1 MNFSGL
7 DVDERIHIKPL
18 APPPRKSPAAFLW
31 AAAGALAVLLGLAG
45 WLAYQHFAPIP
56 IDTETEAQ
64 IDNTEP
70 CDIKVSRFAADTN
83 VVVIDFPDLLTQG
96 LMLDRV
102 AALIEKAGLPRNR
115 VLGDVELNQAIANC
129 GDTVETYYYGHD
141 YQAADLAKFFALA
154 QAENIPL
161 NTKELWLKRLLGQLG
176 WLTPGSTGALIT
188 LPAATP
194 PVNETFRAVILRHEL
209 SHGAFYTDAGYRQ
222 YATDF
227 WNNLTAADRAAFTR
241 FLGSQ
246 NYDTTN
252 TELMLNE
259 TQAYLIFTRDP
270 HFFTAGAVGMTDD
283 QLNNLRQSFITAM
296 PQFWLTPMANSAL
309 PVSTTPDSCPV

>member
-31 AAAGALAVLLGLAG
+31 AAAGALLVLLGLGG
-45 WLAYQHFAPIP
+45 WTAYEQFAPIAM
-56 IDTETEAQ
+56 DVESEAQ

-70 CDIKVSRFAADTN
+70 CSIKVSKFAADTN
-83 VVVIDFPDLLTQG
+83 IVVIDFPDLLAQG

-102 AALIEKAGLPRNR
+102 AALVEKAGLPRER
-115 VLGDVELNQAIANC
+115 VLNDVELNQAIANC

-154 QAENIPL
+154 QADNIQL
-161 NTKELWLKRLLGQLG
+161 NAKELWLKRLVGQLG
-176 WLTPGSTGALIT
+176 WLTPGATGALIT

-194 PVNETFRAVILRHEL
+194 PVSETFRAVILRHEL
-209 SHGAFYTDAGYRQ
+209 SHGAFYTDPGYRQ

-227 WNNLTAADRAAFTR
+227 WNNLPDAGRAAFTR

-246 NYDTTN
+246 NYDTGN
-252 TELMLNE
+252 TALMLNE
-259 TQAYLIFTRDP
+259 TQAYLVFTRDP
-270 HFFTAGAVGMTDD
+270 HFFTPGAVGMTDD
-283 QLNNLRQSFITAM
+283 ELDALRQKFISAM
-296 PQFWLTPMANSAL
+296 PQFWLTPMASSPL
-309 PVSTTPDSCPV
+309 PVGTTPDSCPV